1 MPSKCGRN
9 PAEACNRVFVVTV
22 HEGDQRVCAD
32 GEPVPRCFCRVSGD
46 AAEAEAV
53 VKAAVRG
60 GLTPNA
66 STYHIMT
73 GLWVREEQLAGNG
86 A

>member
-1 MPSKCGRN
+1 MDKHVR
-9 PAEACNRVFVVTV
+9 T
-22 HEGDQRVCAD
+22 D
-32 GEPVPRCFCRVSGD
+32 GPPPPRCFCRVSGD

-73 GLWVREEQLAGNG
+73 GLWVAEEQLAGHG

>member
-1 MPSKCGRN
+1 MQQGYRCHM
-9 PAEACNRVFVVTV
+9 RVRG
-22 HEGDQRVCAD
+22 GDKRVCTD
-32 GEPVPRCFCRVSGD
+32 GAPLPRCFCRVSGD

-73 GLWVREEQLAGNG
+73 GLWVREEQLAGHG